1 MNTINNNNKYKK
13 EICLYWKKGICRK
26 DKNNCS
32 FAHGEDDIIKE
43 DCRNGI
49 KCYNENC
56 IFKHPKGWNA
66 FDNKKKCNFC
76 IKGFCDKENKRFNHM
91 KVKYDIIE
99 NNKDEKSQIY
109 KDKEFIFNEND
120 FPELNKKV
128 KNNDKN
134 DKKNVYINE
143 DIDKLK
149 LLKKELYKNYKLL
162 SSTTDWSDDLEID
175 NNIKELNNKYI
186 ELKQKIYQNKDI
198 FNNDLDLNIFDIDS
212 DIKDE
217 EIEYEDNLP
226 NIEIT
231 INEVNIKED
240 EKQKDINKDNILNL
254 LKEMETFNEK
264 TILEIKALLNKNYN
278 NDEKILRYKY
288 QLNEIISKI
297 YLLKINYNDIIC

>member
-13 EICLYWKKGICRK
+13 EICLYWKKGICKK
-26 DKNNCS
+26 DTKYCS

-43 DCRNGI
+43 ICKNGI

-56 IFKHPKGWNA
+56 IFKHPEGWNA
-66 FDNKKKCNFC
+66 FDNKQECKFC
-76 IKGFCDKENKRFNHM
+76 IKGFCDKEKKRFNHM

-99 NNKDEKSQIY
+99 NNKD
-109 KDKEFIFNEND
+109 KEIIFNVND
-120 FPELNKKV
+120 FPELNEKV
-128 KNNDKN
+128 KNNDIKN
-134 DKKNVYINE
+134 AYINE
-143 DIDKLK
+143 DINRLN

-162 SSTTDWSDDLEID
+162 SSTTDWSNDLEID

-198 FNNDLDLNIFDIDS
+198 FNNDLDLNIFDVDS
-212 DIKDE
+212 YIKNE

-231 INEVNIKED
+231 INGVNIKENYKD
-240 EKQKDINKDNILNL
+240 DIKKEDKKQKDINKDNILNL
-254 LKEMETFNEK
+254 LNEMETFNEK
-264 TILEIKALLNKNYN
+264 TILEIKTLLNKNYN
-278 NDEKILRYKY
+278 NNEKILKYKY